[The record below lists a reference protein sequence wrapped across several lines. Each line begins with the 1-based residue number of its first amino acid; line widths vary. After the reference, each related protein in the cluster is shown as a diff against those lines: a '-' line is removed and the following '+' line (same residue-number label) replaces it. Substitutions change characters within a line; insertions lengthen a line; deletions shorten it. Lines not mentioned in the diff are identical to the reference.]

1 MPLYQGFA
9 GFLFF
14 AKTNVRSRTNV
25 RFCTFGDG
33 QSRDP
38 RRDLLRMVLKFNQKN
53 LLLLL
58 EREVVKRIS
67 AAAVFHASNL

>member
-1 MPLYQGFA
+1 VLGKDEVTGSIPVSSLKNKNPQTPIRQGFA

-25 RFCTFGDG
+25 RFCTFGDS

-38 RRDLLRMVLKFNQKN
+38 RRDLLRMVLNF
-53 LLLLL
+53 
-58 EREVVKRIS
+58 
-67 AAAVFHASNL
+67 SNKK